1 MIFVRRVVGDSMY
14 PTLKEGQAV
23 WCHEFRQFK
32 VGQVVIAFID
42 GREVVKRIASIENGR
57 IFLVGDN
64 EEKSTDSRHYGS
76 VTDTKIEGTVF
87 WPRNL

>member
-1 MIFVRRVVGDSMY
+1 MIFVRRVVGDSML
-14 PTLKEGQAV
+14 PALKPGQIV
-23 WCHEFRQFK
+23 LCHEIRQFRQ
-32 VGQVVIAFID
+32 GQVVVAFVGD
-42 GREVVKRIASIENGR
+42 REVIKRIASIENGR

-64 EEKSTDSRHYGS
+64 EKKSTDSRHYGS